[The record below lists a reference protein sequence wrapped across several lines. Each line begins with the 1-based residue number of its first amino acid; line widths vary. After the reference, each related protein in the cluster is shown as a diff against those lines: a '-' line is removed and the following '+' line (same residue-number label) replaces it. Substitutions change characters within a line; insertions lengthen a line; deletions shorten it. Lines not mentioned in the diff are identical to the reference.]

1 MSVLILNHN
10 VSIEVARSSSG
21 ENILKWLSDSYTEAM
36 RKNRAV
42 NDWMNV
48 SKLEPIVSVYWC
60 VNR

>member
-42 NDWMNV
+42 ND
-48 SKLEPIVSVYWC
+48 
-60 VNR
+60 